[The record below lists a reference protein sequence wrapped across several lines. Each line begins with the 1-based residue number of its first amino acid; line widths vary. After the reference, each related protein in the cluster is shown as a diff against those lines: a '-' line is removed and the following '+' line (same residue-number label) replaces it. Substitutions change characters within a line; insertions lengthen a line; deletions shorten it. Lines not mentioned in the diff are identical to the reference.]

1 MKAIARRLCR
11 LENRFEA
18 ADGKPRHYQRMVVI
32 RLDRM
37 PGLEGAT
44 CLRTLLP
51 DGTVS
56 ESVVLGRSRTG
67 RDVSPEELERWVASF
82 PIEKADGRI
91 RPRRLPP
98 PEMLCGSAPESTPT
112 RLPAFRAENGV
123 SAYRLIK

>member
-67 RDVSPEELERWVASF
+67 HELTETELDVWVASF
-82 PIEKADGRI
+82 PIEVADGRI
-91 RPRRLPP
+91 RVRRLPP
-98 PEMLCGSAPESTPT
+98 PASTAS
-112 RLPAFRAENGV
+112 LPNDEILV
-123 SAYRLIK
+123 DVCYVE